1 MATTSLWPIH
11 TAASRN
17 SRAVVKQLVDYA
29 ENEEKTAKQG
39 PVENGRNTNALQSVL
54 GYISQEEKVGD
65 PASVGSSR
73 KEAVQ
78 DPYMSEVIG
87 NAANDNEA
95 LHKVMN
101 HLSDQDQG
109 VRYVTGINC
118 FPKTAVEEMMITKN
132 RWPERGNRLLFHG
145 YQSFSPGEVTPD
157 QAHRISV
164 QLAKD
169 LWKDRY
175 EIVVATHLD
184 RDHIHSH
191 FVINSVSFLDGRKF
205 DWDKE
210 YPRMRQRSDE
220 LCRAEGLSVVQTD
233 KYLERKLHRG
243 EIRAQEEGRPSIES
257 IVKED
262 IDCCVKV
269 SDTLEEWLY
278 LMRNKGYRIDD
289 SGKYLRIFPYGHSRC
304 IRVDRRFGEE
314 YTIDG
319 IACRIAKNGFGIEQ
333 KQKTEEDAIR
343 EIYLELSSSRKSRP
357 LPTGRAR
364 GIQRTYVRFL
374 FMIGYRKSPAQIART
389 HYLLREELTKLDRYI
404 EESKFLIYED
414 IDTLEQLR
422 ERQVEDQR
430 EVNRLYRSKNKLEK
444 TLPFS
449 DEREKA
455 SARDQIGKIEEQIR
469 KVRKNLRSEK
479 GILKRVEEMER
490 KEQKVGLTVNVT
502 AFREND
508 GYRKKRQKGGEK
520 SERRLEIML

>member
-29 ENEEKTAKQG
+29 ENEEKTAKPGTTGGGQ
-39 PVENGRNTNALQSVL
+39 NTNALQSVL
-54 GYISQEEKVGD
+54 GYVSQEGKVGD
-65 PASVGSSR
+65 PASAGSSR
-73 KEAVQ
+73 KELVQ

-145 YQSFSPGEVTPD
+145 YQSFPPGEVTPD

-169 LWKDRY
+169 LWKDRF

-184 RDHIHSH
+184 REHIHSH

-357 LPTGRAR
+357 LPAGRAR

-422 ERQVEDQR
+422 ERQAEDQR

-444 TLPFS
+444 ALPS
-449 DEREKA
+449 GDEGEKA
-455 SARDQIGKIEEQIR
+455 SALEQIQKIDERIR
-469 KVRKNLRSEK
+469 KVRKDLGKENA
-479 GILKRVEEMER
+479 ILKRMGEIEQ
-490 KEQKVGLTVNVT
+490 KEQKAEMAMAGKSLRNN
-502 AFREND
+502 A
-508 GYRKKRQKGGEK
+508 GQKKNLQKEGERF
-520 SERRLEIML
+520 SIIQI

>member
-1 MATTSLWPIH
+1 
-11 TAASRN
+11 
-17 SRAVVKQLVDYA
+17 VKQLVDYA
-29 ENEEKTAKQG
+29 ENEEKTAKPG
-39 PVENGRNTNALQSVL
+39 SVENGRNTNALQSVL
-54 GYISQEEKVGD
+54 GYVSQEEKVGD

-73 KEAVQ
+73 NES
-78 DPYMSEVIG
+78 MSDSSMFGVLEG
-87 NAANDNEA
+87 AADDNDA
-95 LHKVMN
+95 LHMVMK
-101 HLSDQDQG
+101 HMSDQSQG

-118 FPKTAVEEMMITKN
+118 APETAVKEMMITKN
-132 RWPERGNRLLFHG
+132 RWPMRGNRLLFHG
-145 YQSFSPGEVTPD
+145 YQSFLPGEVTPD
-157 QAHRISV
+157 QAHRIGV

-169 LWKDRY
+169 LWKDRF

-184 RDHIHSH
+184 REHLHSH

-210 YPRMRQRSDE
+210 YPRMRQHSDE

-243 EIRAQEEGRPSIES
+243 EIRALEEGRPSIES
-257 IVKED
+257 IMKED
-262 IDCCVKV
+262 IDCCVKI

-333 KQKTEEDAIR
+333 RQKTEEEAIN
-343 EIYLELSSSRKSRP
+343 EIYLELSNNRENISLSEGEMKNKCLQIGGSKSRF
-357 LPTGRAR
+357 LPGGPR

-374 FMIGYRKSPAQIART
+374 FLIGYRKSPAQIART

-422 ERQVEDQR
+422 ERQAEDQK

-455 SARDQIGKIEEQIR
+455 SAREQIGKIEERIR
-469 KVRKNLRSEK
+469 KVRIDLGKEKAILKRMGEMEQKEQKAEMAMAGKSLRNNAGQRKNLRKE
-479 GILKRVEEMER
+479 GER
-490 KEQKVGLTVNVT
+490 LSVMQ
-502 AFREND
+502 
-508 GYRKKRQKGGEK
+508 
-520 SERRLEIML
+520 I